1 MSAKELT
8 PKQFRKMQLAQLD
21 MLIDFDRVCRKHDIN
36 YVIFT
41 GTLLGAVRHK
51 GFIPWDDDADIGIL
65 REDYEK
71 FKRFLVNSILRY
83 AISKIMKLI
92 RNIVGSTVNY
102 AEAIPYL

>member
-1 MSAKELT
+1 
-8 PKQFRKMQLAQLD
+8 MQLAQLD

-41 GTLLGAVRHK
+41 GTLLGAVRYK

-71 FKRFLVNSILRY
+71 FKRKQKY
-83 AISKIMKLI
+83 
-92 RNIVGSTVNY
+92 
-102 AEAIPYL
+102 IPELDVLQENRD